1 MFGLKDELLPMESLF
16 SRFKRILSVLPLMV
30 LSGAGIQLFFSY
42 ILGLLLSLSSEAADE
57 YDQVMAP
64 LLSMTPEMILH
75 VCVRA
80 PLFEELLFRGI
91 GLGFFCL
98 LCFFLITLLKE
109 KESAFLE
116 EHMRAGRFLP
126 RYGYAAA
133 NVLQALLFGI
143 YHGNI
148 YQGGYAFIIGLIFG
162 WICLRARSVVPGIA
176 AHSSVNLC
184 GLIMES
190 LLPADTGEGI
200 RFLLAA
206 AGLFLTITCLRR
218 FANRETIH

>member
-42 ILGLLLSLSSEAADE
+42 ILGLLLSLSSDAADE

-98 LCFFLITLLKE
+98 LFFL
-109 KESAFLE
+109 AFLKRKDAFSE
-116 EHMRAGRFLP
+116 EPVRAGRFLP